1 MKVRKKY
8 AQEIAPYMHNYDP
21 ERQIRDNAPRKL
33 RIITTYTL
41 KCKHGCPVTKS
52 FAPLTCC
59 PHCFCTFVETY
70 STIRRVEIE
79 PKQAKKIAANS
90 KNGKDPAGLILEPHM
105 SAKESRVLDLLLSQP
120 VTTRDDLIE
129 KVWKKPV
136 TKAAI
141 YIVIGRLREKIQD
154 GIVFDRKAGGYRLV
168 KKAEPDVEK

>member
-1 MKVRKKY
+1 
-8 AQEIAPYMHNYDP
+8 
-21 ERQIRDNAPRKL
+21 
-33 RIITTYTL
+33 
-41 KCKHGCPVTKS
+41 
-52 FAPLTCC
+52 
-59 PHCFCTFVETY
+59 
-70 STIRRVEIE
+70 
-79 PKQAKKIAANS
+79 
-90 KNGKDPAGLILEPHM
+90 M